1 MSALPVVDVRSRIV
15 SDTTAAYLPP
25 SGRLGRTRV
34 ALVTVIEEEFAAA
47 QDVFGLNE
55 NLCGTGYFAAEPA
68 ASGVSDV
75 VLMQATDRSNVP
87 VMGGCFGAD
96 GGMRPQVI
104 ILLGIA
110 GGLCDEDGRGRDGIR
125 PGDVLIADQVGYV
138 EFLKIV
144 PGGPLVRTYAIDH
157 PSVSLRRSV
166 SVPIQKIFRIGDH
179 VRDMEPPHP
188 DHSRSTLAAL
198 FRERRSSGDAKS
210 HVQQELLKPY
220 DKALAI
226 HMELIGM
233 GGLFVTVETRF
244 GTIHDTRLSEAFP
257 IWLAP

>member
-96 GGMRPQVI
+96 GGTATQVI

-144 PGGPLVRTYAIDH
+144 PGGPLVRTYAN
-157 PSVSLRRSV
+157 
-166 SVPIQKIFRIGDH
+166 
-179 VRDMEPPHP
+179 
-188 DHSRSTLAAL
+188 
-198 FRERRSSGDAKS
+198 RSSFRFSSQVGERTDPKDLPDWRSCAR
-210 HVQQELLKPY
+210 HGTPRTRTIQDPHWQHCFGRE
-220 DKALAI
+220 
-226 HMELIGM
+226 
-233 GGLFVTVETRF
+233 GLR
-244 GTIHDTRLSEAFP
+244 
-257 IWLAP
+257 